1 MGDLEIFAAGANID
15 EQALVARGLVKGRF
29 DRIKI
34 LGDGEL
40 TKAVTV
46 SAHAF
51 SKTAAEKIQKAGG
64 KVVLRRRARSSRA
77 AQAVMSAISAFA
89 NIGKV
94 PELRRRIL
102 FTVVL
107 LAVYRIGVF
116 VTIPGVDR
124 TVMNAVM
131 HKQGGGLLGLFNMFS
146 GGALGNLSIFAL
158 GIMPYVSASI
168 ILQLLTMVFKPL
180 DELRKEGEQGQRKIN
195 QYTRYGTIVLSL
207 VQGFGIAMSL
217 EAMNNGD
224 LSDPAAVGDVVTHA
238 GWGFRSMSMLTLTTG
253 TAFMMWVGE
262 QITERGIG
270 NGISLLIFAGI
281 VDGIPDGV
289 ASYFATNKGNIQP
302 LNLAAVVAI
311 VLATVATIVF
321 FERAQ
326 RRIPIYYARRT
337 VGRRVYGGQTAHLP
351 LRVNTSGTIP
361 PIFASSLAHVSG
373 DPRELQGPRDVAAPV
388 DAPARRLGVQHV
400 LRVAHHLLLPLLHGG
415 HLPAGRRGRQPE
427 EAAGVHPERSSGQA
441 DGRLHRLRAHAHHLR
456 RVALRRRR
464 VHRAEHHQPAVPRA
478 LPLGRHLHH
487 DRRRCRTRHRRT
499 RSKLT

>member
-1 MGDLEIFAAGANID
+1 
-15 EQALVARGLVKGRF
+15 
-29 DRIKI
+29 
-34 LGDGEL
+34 
-40 TKAVTV
+40 
-46 SAHAF
+46 
-51 SKTAAEKIQKAGG
+51 
-64 KVVLRRRARSSRA
+64 
-77 AQAVMSAISAFA
+77 MSALSAFA

-102 FTVVL
+102 FTVGL

-180 DELRKEGEQGQRKIN
+180 DELRKEGEQGTRKIN

-224 LSDPAAVGDVVTHA
+224 LNDSAAVGDVVTHA
-238 GWGFRSMSMLTLTTG
+238 GWGFRMMTILTLTTG

-281 VDGIPDGV
+281 VDGIPSGV
-289 ASYFATNKGNIQP
+289 FSYFATNKGNIKP
-302 LNLAAVVAI
+302 LTLAFVVAI

-321 FERAQ
+321 FERAYRQ
-326 RRIPIYYARRT
+326 IPIYYARRT

-351 LRVNTSGTIP
+351 LRVNTAGTIP
-361 PIFASSLAHVSG
+361 PIFASSLLMFPATLANFKVWGMAQIQSMLQRG
-373 DPRELQGPRDVAAPV
+373 DWAFNTFYVLLIIFFCHFYTAVTFQPVDVADNLKKQQAFIPSV
-388 DAPARRLGVQHV
+388 RQGKQTADYIDYV
-400 LRVAHHLLLPLLHGG
+400 LTRITFGGSLYVAVVCIVPSIIAQGFQVPFRWGG
-415 HLPAGRRGRQPE
+415 TSIMIVVG
-427 EAAGVHPERSSGQA
+427 
-441 DGRLHRLRAHAHHLR
+441 
-456 RVALRRRR
+456 VALDTVNQIEAHLITRNYEGLSGGGGRTSKIR
-464 VHRAEHHQPAVPRA
+464 VRN
-478 LPLGRHLHH
+478 
-487 DRRRCRTRHRRT
+487 D
-499 RSKLT
+499 

>member
-1 MGDLEIFAAGANID
+1 
-15 EQALVARGLVKGRF
+15 
-29 DRIKI
+29 
-34 LGDGEL
+34 
-40 TKAVTV
+40 
-46 SAHAF
+46 
-51 SKTAAEKIQKAGG
+51 
-64 KVVLRRRARSSRA
+64 
-77 AQAVMSAISAFA
+77 MSVISAFS

-124 TVMNAVM
+124 TVMAAVM
-131 HKQGGGLLGLFNMFS
+131 HKQAGGLLGLFNMFS

-207 VQGFGIAMSL
+207 IQGFGIAMSL

-224 LSDPAAVGDVVTHA
+224 LSDSAAVGDVVTHA
-238 GWGFRSMSMLTLTTG
+238 GWGFRLMTVLTLTTG

-281 VDGIPDGV
+281 VDGIPDGI

-326 RRIPIYYARRT
+326 RQIPIYYARRT

-361 PIFASSLAHVSG
+361 PIFASSLLMFPATLANFKVPGMAPLQAMLQRG
-373 DPRELQGPRDVAAPV
+373 DWAFNTFYVLLIIFFCHFYTAVTFQPVDVADNLKKQQAFIPSV
-388 DAPARRLGVQHV
+388 RQGKQTADYIDYVLTRITFGGSLYVAVVCIVPSIISAQFHV
-400 LRVAHHLLLPLLHGG
+400 PFRWGG
-415 HLPAGRRGRQPE
+415 TSIMIVVG
-427 EAAGVHPERSSGQA
+427 
-441 DGRLHRLRAHAHHLR
+441 
-456 RVALRRRR
+456 VALDTVNQIEAHLITRNYEGLSGGGGRTSRI
-464 VHRAEHHQPAVPRA
+464 RARK
-478 LPLGRHLHH
+478 
-487 DRRRCRTRHRRT
+487 D
-499 RSKLT
+499 